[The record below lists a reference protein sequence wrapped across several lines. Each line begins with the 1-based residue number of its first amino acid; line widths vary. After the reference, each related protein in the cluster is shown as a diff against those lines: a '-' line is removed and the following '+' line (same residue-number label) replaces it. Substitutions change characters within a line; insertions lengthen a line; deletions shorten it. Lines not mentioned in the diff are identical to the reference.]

1 MTETAVVEKPD
12 GESATGDATGGD
24 ATDNKGGE
32 ANLDWRREFAGD
44 DEKFLNHLSKF
55 NTPKD
60 VAKLSFDFRQKLSSG
75 EYKRNVPFPADGTP
89 EEQAE
94 WRTENGIPDSFEKYA
109 LPEGIVVGDEDRPI
123 VNAFLETMH
132 KSNVPEPAVK
142 EAVKWYYQAQEQA
155 AAQRAE
161 EEKAQKIQTEEA
173 LRAELGAEYR
183 PIMKMTEN
191 FVKTRFGETL
201 GDAML
206 SSPELVKGFA
216 DIAREINP
224 AATIVPNSANP
235 LKGVKDE
242 IAKYREEMR
251 NPDKWAK
258 NTEGQKRM
266 VELLAAEEK
275 FR

>member
-1 MTETAVVEKPD
+1 MEKPD
-12 GESATGDATGGD
+12 GDPAVNDPAPAS
-24 ATDNKGGE
+24 KGPTVE
-32 ANLDWRREFAGD
+32 VDWRREFAGD

-94 WRTENGIPDSFEKYA
+94 WRAENGIPDSFEKYA
-109 LPEGIVVGDEDRPI
+109 LPEGIVVGDEDRPT

-161 EEKAQKIQTEEA
+161 EEKAQKIKTEEA

-191 FVKTRFGETL
+191 FVKTRFGDIMGEAL
-201 GDAML
+201 L
-206 SSPELVKGFA
+206 QSSPEVVKALA

-258 NTEGQKRM
+258 NIEGQKRM

>member
-1 MTETAVVEKPD
+1 MTEAVVEKPEVVD
-12 GESATGDATGGD
+12 PAVNDPAAASKEPTGE
-24 ATDNKGGE
+24 
-32 ANLDWRREFAGD
+32 LDWRREFAGD

-75 EYKRNVPFPADGTP
+75 EYKRNVPFPVDGKP

-94 WRTENGIPDSFEKYA
+94 WRAENGIPESFDKYGI
-109 LPEGIVVGDEDRPI
+109 PEGIVIGDEDKPVI
-123 VNAFLETMH
+123 NNFLETMH

-155 AAQRAE
+155 AAKQAE
-161 EEKAQKIQTEEA
+161 EAKAQKIQTEEA
-173 LRAELGAEYR
+173 LRAEFGAEYR
-183 PIMKMTEN
+183 PIMSMTEN
-191 FVKTRFGETL
+191 FVKTRFGDLVGEAL
-201 GDAML
+201 L
-206 SSPELVKGFA
+206 QSSPEVVKELA
-216 DIAREINP
+216 AIARELNP

-258 NTEGQKRM
+258 NIEGQKRM

-275 FR
+275 FG

>member
-1 MTETAVVEKPD
+1 MTETAVVVEPTAGVPAANEPAASNKEPT
-12 GESATGDATGGD
+12 GEV
-24 ATDNKGGE
+24 
-32 ANLDWRREFAGD
+32 DWRREFAGD

-60 VAKLSFDFRQKLSSG
+60 VAKVSFDFRQKLSSG
-75 EYKRNVPFPADGTP
+75 EYKRNVPFPADGKP

-94 WRTENGIPDSFEKYA
+94 WRAENGIPESFDKYGI
-109 LPEGIVVGDEDRPI
+109 PEGIVIGEDDKPV
-123 VNAFLETMH
+123 VNSFLETMH

-155 AAQRAE
+155 AAREAE
-161 EEKAQKIQTEEA
+161 AVKAQKIQTEEA
-173 LRAELGAEYR
+173 LRTEWGPEYR
-183 PIMKMTEN
+183 PNMNMTEN
-191 FVKTRFGETL
+191 FVKSEFGDIF
-201 GDAML
+201 GDALMQ
-206 SSPELVKGFA
+206 SSPDVVRTLA
-216 DIAREINP
+216 SIARRLNP

-242 IAKYREEMR
+242 IAKYREEMK

-266 VELLAAEEK
+266 LELLAAEEK